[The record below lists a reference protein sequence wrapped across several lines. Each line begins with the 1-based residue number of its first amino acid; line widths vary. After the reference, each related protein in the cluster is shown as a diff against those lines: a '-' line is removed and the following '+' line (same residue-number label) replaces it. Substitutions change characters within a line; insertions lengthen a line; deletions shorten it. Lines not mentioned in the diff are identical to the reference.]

1 MATVDDIKMAIQKSR
16 DLQLPELQIQIALD
30 IKPAGIHPVE
40 GLSQL
45 FADQLHIIHNHLQ
58 DIRTQ
63 NLQHLPIVH
72 RTHTHSHNNPT
83 TPYRTPSR
91 TPSRKPKR
99 TPSQTPNSYPKTVP
113 KHRHINI
120 QYISPSIGNSWK
132 LSHQSFD
139 SFLMNCMRWAT
150 HLPRHPAQHLSHHLV
165 QMPIQGIP
173 TDKLRTTQNG
183 NRPVTSNSINTKI
196 RICLTSHNPN
206 RQMPMHGH
214 WCGPSY
220 KSRTERKHAV

>member
-1 MATVDDIKMAIQKSR
+1 LKAYLSYLRINFTSYTTTSKTSECRISNTC
-16 DLQLPELQIQIALD
+16 PSSIA
-30 IKPAGIHPVE
+30 
-40 GLSQL
+40 
-45 FADQLHIIHNHLQ
+45 
-58 DIRTQ
+58 
-63 NLQHLPIVH
+63 
-72 RTHTHSHNNPT
+72 PT
-83 TPYRTPSR
+83 LTRITTLLTPYR

-183 NRPVTSNSINTKI
+183 NRPVTNNSINTKI

-220 KSRTERKHAV
+220 KSQTERRHAV